1 KPQSS
6 FPGQSKQRNPGNI
19 YRADRFTEE
28 ELGARTLWPVEL
40 TTEIQFLQSGTEQD
54 MRLNA
59 MQLDATLKQVD
70 MQVIPDEHP
79 TTAKLADLFGD
90 HTFFIDGTGLKGPE
104 QPGA

>member
-1 KPQSS
+1 
-6 FPGQSKQRNPGNI
+6 
-19 YRADRFTEE
+19 
-28 ELGARTLWPVEL
+28 
-40 TTEIQFLQSGTEQD
+40 

-90 HTFFIDGTGLKGPE
+90 HTFFIDGAGLKVLEPAGAPDAE
-104 QPGA
+104 SEAEVQSAEVINLADWTDTPPGSLTPHEPQQTGVIVVFKGTTQH